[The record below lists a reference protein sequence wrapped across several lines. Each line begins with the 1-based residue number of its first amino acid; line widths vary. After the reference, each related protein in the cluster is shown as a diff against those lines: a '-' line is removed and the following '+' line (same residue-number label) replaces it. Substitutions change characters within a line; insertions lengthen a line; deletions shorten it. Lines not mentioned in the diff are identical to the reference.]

1 MYNYDT
7 IDVPQ
12 IDEVEEYDNDMLQI
26 KNYIFFKIDQLSSK
40 IDNIESML
48 QQQQQS

>member
-1 MYNYDT
+1 MYSYDT

-12 IDEVEEYDNDMLQI
+12 IDEMEECNNELRQI